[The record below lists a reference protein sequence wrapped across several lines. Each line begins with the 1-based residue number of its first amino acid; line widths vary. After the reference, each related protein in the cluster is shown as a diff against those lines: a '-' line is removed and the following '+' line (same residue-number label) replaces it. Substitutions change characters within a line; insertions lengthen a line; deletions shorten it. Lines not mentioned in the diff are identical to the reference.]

1 MELQYINITRDNII
15 EATKFELE
23 LFPDECGY
31 NSFLDAYKNGKP
43 YFMVYDK
50 GIFVGICGLYENPE
64 LGEPKTAWLGWYG
77 VSSKQ
82 RCKGYGK
89 QILLDM
95 IKKAKDKGFDT
106 FRLYTSKVKCPEA
119 MYLYEKVMDFGEPYT
134 LEETELERYVFTKSL
149 TKNPASKWN
158 NRSLKLYQEKERESN
173 GREIFN
179 SILNE
184 HNN

>member
-1 MELQYINITRDNII
+1 
-15 EATKFELE
+15 
-23 LFPDECGY
+23 
-31 NSFLDAYKNGKP
+31 
-43 YFMVYDK
+43 MVYDK

-64 LGEPKTAWLGWYG
+64 LGEPKTVWLGWYG

-158 NRSLKLYQEKERESN
+158 NRSLKLYKEKERESN